1 MKRTIKT
8 MTAYFLTMS
17 LMVVLCLTVVFAK
30 ENNNQQRYYLS
41 SNPMSVKK
49 DHGFTDGTTIKND
62 DPHFGW
68 TLGKFYIT
76 GFSDTSKEDDNVIF
90 FKTVG
95 DELTLSFALDQNID
109 KLNQDESLSIGDDEK
124 GYDEHFGIEESN
136 FGRGTLIVR
145 YTDYENLTHDAVVYN
160 DYLSGVAKGKAN
172 TKIKL
177 AEEGDYEIALDYEIK
192 NDKRVV
198 FGKSIAP
205 SRTDYQITCKFSVR
219 NGNTMIYPFD
229 VKTKA
234 ELNNGSITE
243 NGFYL
248 DTAKSRY
255 LALNIKKEILKEG
268 ATGLTEDTRFNKTAK
283 DGEQF
288 TDEGIYTITATN
300 RYTNEQTTKT
310 IYVGTNDILKA
321 YVTSNLSIEEIE
333 AQLANGATVDEN
345 GTIVSAIET
354 QDETSINETNVQTP
368 SSEISI
374 ILIAAIILALLLI
387 AIVGIAFGLRKR
399 RAKKKTAKKVA
410 VKVKKKDENT
420 VGQ

>member
-8 MTAYFLTMS
+8 MIACFLAMS
-17 LMVVLCLTVVFAK
+17 LMVALCFTMAFAK
-30 ENNNQQRYYLS
+30 GNTNQQRYYLS
-41 SNPMSVKK
+41 STAQSTKK
-49 DHGFTDGTTIKND
+49 DRGFAEGATITND

-68 TLGKFYIT
+68 SLGKFYIT
-76 GFSDTSKEDDNVIF
+76 GFSDTGKEDDNTIF

-109 KLNQDESLSIGDDEK
+109 KLNKDESLSIGSDKK
-124 GYDEHFGIEESN
+124 GYDEYFGIEESD

-145 YTDYENLTHDAVVYN
+145 YTDYENLTHDAIVYN
-160 DYLSGVAKGKAN
+160 DYLTGVAKGKAD

-177 AEEGDYEIALDYEIK
+177 AEEGDYEIALDYEVK

-205 SRTDYQITCKFSVR
+205 SRHDYRIFCKFSVR

-234 ELNNGSITE
+234 ELSNGAITE

-255 LALNIKKEILKEG
+255 LNLNIKKEILKEG
-268 ATGLTEDTRFNKTAK
+268 ATGLTEDTRFNKVAK

-300 RYTNEQTTKT
+300 RYTNETTTKK
-310 IYVGTNDILKA
+310 IYVGTNDVLKA
-321 YVTSNLSIEEIE
+321 FVSSNLSIEEIQT
-333 AQLANGATVDEN
+333 QLANGATVDEN
-345 GTIVSAIET
+345 GTIIPAVET
-354 QDETSINETNVQTP
+354 KAETANNAKVTEAEPIP
-368 SSEISI
+368 EISI
-374 ILIAAIILALLLI
+374 IPILAVAAILAVIAAIVII
-387 AIVGIAFGLRKR
+387 SKKKK
-399 RAKKKTAKKVA
+399 AKKKAVKVA
-410 VKVKKKDENT
+410 VKVKKKEDSKE
-420 VGQ
+420 VK

>member
-1 MKRTIKT
+1 MKRIPKT
-8 MTAYFLTMS
+8 VIACFLTIA
-17 LMVVLCLTVVFAK
+17 LMVSLSITMVFAAGTAS
-30 ENNNQQRYYLS
+30 QQRYYLS
-41 SNPMSVKK
+41 STAQSVKK
-49 DHGFTDGTTIKND
+49 DHGFTNGSTISND

-68 TLGKFYIT
+68 SLGKFYIT
-76 GFSDTSKEDDNVIF
+76 GFSDTGKEDDNTIF

-109 KLNQDESLSIGDDEK
+109 KLNKDESLSIGSDKK
-124 GYDEHFGIEESN
+124 GYDEYFGVEESD

-145 YTDYENLTHDAVVYN
+145 YTDYENLTHDAIVYN
-160 DYLSGVAKGKAN
+160 DYLTGVAKGKAD

-192 NDKRVV
+192 NDKRVL

-205 SRTDYQITCKFSVR
+205 SRTDYRIFCKFSVR

-234 ELNNGSITE
+234 ELSNGSITE

-255 LALNIKKEILKEG
+255 LNLNIKKEILKEG
-268 ATGLTEDTRFNKTAK
+268 ATGLTEDTRFNKVAK

-300 RYTNEQTTKT
+300 RYTNETTTKK
-310 IYVGTNDILKA
+310 IYVGTNDVLKA
-321 YVTSNLSIEEIE
+321 FVSSNLSIEEIQ
-333 AQLANGATVDEN
+333 AQLANGATVDAN
-345 GTIVSAIET
+345 GTIIPAVATKEET
-354 QDETSINETNVQTP
+354 ASNSTVTEAEPIP
-368 SSEISI
+368 EISVAPI
-374 ILIAAIILALLLI
+374 ICIVIGLTAVIALGIIA
-387 AIVGIAFGLRKR
+387 RKKS
-399 RAKKKTAKKVA
+399 KKKKAVKVA
-410 VKVKKKDENT
+410 VKVKKKEDGKE
-420 VGQ
+420 VK

>member
-1 MKRTIKT
+1 MKRIPKTIISC
-8 MTAYFLTMS
+8 FLAIALMIS
-17 LMVVLCLTVVFAK
+17 LSITIVYAK
-30 ENNNQQRYYLS
+30 GNTSQQRYYLS
-41 SNPMSVKK
+41 STAQSVKK
-49 DHGFTDGTTIKND
+49 DHGFTDGTTISND

-68 TLGKFYIT
+68 SLGKFYIT
-76 GFSDTSKEDDNVIF
+76 GFSDTGKEDDNTIF

-109 KLNQDESLSIGDDEK
+109 KLNKDESLSIGSDKK
-124 GYDEHFGIEESN
+124 GYDEYFGVEESD

-145 YTDYENLTHDAVVYN
+145 YTDYENLTHDAIVYN
-160 DYLSGVAKGKAN
+160 DYLTGVAKGKAD

-177 AEEGDYEIALDYEIK
+177 AEEGDYEIALDYEVK

-205 SRTDYQITCKFSVR
+205 SRHDYRIFCKFSVR

-255 LALNIKKEILKEG
+255 LNLNIKKEILKEG
-268 ATGLTEDTRFNKTAK
+268 ATGLTEDTRFNKVAK

-300 RYTNEQTTKT
+300 RYTNETTTKK
-310 IYVGTNDILKA
+310 IYVGTNDVLKA
-321 YVTSNLSIEEIE
+321 FVSSNLSIEEIQT
-333 AQLANGATVDEN
+333 QLANGATVDAN
-345 GTIVSAIET
+345 GVIIPATATKAET
-354 QDETSINETNVQTP
+354 ASNSKVTEAEPVP
-368 SSEISI
+368 EISAAPI
-374 ILIAAIILALLLI
+374 IGIILALVALV
-387 AIVGIAFGLRKR
+387 AIAFIFAHKK
-399 RAKKKTAKKVA
+399 AKKKKAVKVA
-410 VKVKKKDENT
+410 VKVKKKDNSKEDK
-420 VGQ
+420 

>member
-1 MKRTIKT
+1 MRRTLKAFTACFLAMFI
-8 MTAYFLTMS
+8 MT
-17 LMVVLCLTVVFAK
+17 LCLIMAFA
-30 ENNNQQRYYLS
+30 EGSASQQRYYLS
-41 SNPMSVKK
+41 STAQSVKK
-49 DHGFTDGTTIKND
+49 DHGFTDGTTISND

-68 TLGKFYIT
+68 SLGKFYIT
-76 GFSDTSKEDDNVIF
+76 GFSDTGKEDDNTIF

-109 KLNQDESLSIGDDEK
+109 KLNKDETLSIGSDKK
-124 GYDEHFGIEESN
+124 GYDEYFGVEESD

-145 YTDYENLTHDAVVYN
+145 YTDYENLTHDAIVYN
-160 DYLSGVAKGKAN
+160 DYLTGVAKGKAD

-177 AEEGDYEIALDYEIK
+177 AEEGDYEIALDYEVK

-205 SRTDYQITCKFSVR
+205 SRHDYRIFCKFSVR

-234 ELNNGSITE
+234 ELNNGAITE

-255 LALNIKKEILKEG
+255 LNLNIKKEILKEG
-268 ATGLTEDTRFNKTAK
+268 ATGLTEDTRFNKVAK

-300 RYTNEQTTKT
+300 RYTNETTTKK
-310 IYVGTNDILKA
+310 IYVGTNDVLKA
-321 YVTSNLSIEEIE
+321 FVSSNLSIEEIQ

-345 GTIVSAIET
+345 GTIIPAAATAVET
-354 QDETSINETNVQTP
+354 ASNSKVTEAEPIPEINATP
-368 SSEISI
+368 V
-374 ILIAAIILALLLI
+374 ILLLLVLAAIIAIGIVLA
-387 AIVGIAFGLRKR
+387 RKK
-399 RAKKKTAKKVA
+399 AKKKKAVKVA
-410 VKVKKKDENT
+410 VKVKKQEDNKE
-420 VGQ
+420 VK

>member
-1 MKRTIKT
+1 MKRTVKT
-8 MTAYFLTMS
+8 IAACFLAMS
-17 LMVVLCLTVVFAK
+17 LMVALCLTMAFAK
-30 ENNNQQRYYLS
+30 GNTNQQRYYLS
-41 SNPMSVKK
+41 STAQSTKK
-49 DHGFTDGTTIKND
+49 DHGFADGATITND

-68 TLGKFYIT
+68 SLGKFYIT
-76 GFSDTSKEDDNVIF
+76 GFSDTGKEDDSTIF

-109 KLNQDESLSIGDDEK
+109 KLNKDESLSIGSDKK
-124 GYDEHFGIEESN
+124 GYDEYFGIEESD

-145 YTDYENLTHDAVVYN
+145 YTDYENLTHDAIVYN
-160 DYLSGVAKGKAN
+160 DYLTGVAKGKAD

-177 AEEGDYEIALDYEIK
+177 AEEGDYEIALDYEVK

-205 SRTDYQITCKFSVR
+205 SRHDYRIFCKFSVR

-234 ELNNGSITE
+234 ELNNGAITE

-255 LALNIKKEILKEG
+255 LNLNIKKEILKEG
-268 ATGLTEDTRFNKTAK
+268 ATGLTEDTRFNKVAK

-300 RYTNEQTTKT
+300 RYTNETTTKK
-310 IYVGTNDILKA
+310 IYVGTNDVLKA
-321 YVTSNLSIEEIE
+321 FVSSNLSIEEIQ

-345 GTIVSAIET
+345 GTIIPAVET
-354 QDETSINETNVQTP
+354 EVETANNAKVTEAEPIP
-368 SSEISI
+368 EISI
-374 ILIAAIILALLLI
+374 IPILAVATILAAIVAI
-387 AIVGIAFGLRKR
+387 AIISKKKK
-399 RAKKKTAKKVA
+399 AKKKAVKVA
-410 VKVKKKDENT
+410 VKVKKKENSKE
-420 VGQ
+420 VK

>member
-1 MKRTIKT
+1 MRRTLKAF
-8 MTAYFLTMS
+8 TACFLAMS
-17 LMVVLCLTVVFAK
+17 FITLCLIMAFAK
-30 ENNNQQRYYLS
+30 GSASQQRYYLS
-41 SNPMSVKK
+41 STAQSVKK
-49 DHGFTDGTTIKND
+49 DHGFTDGTTISNN

-68 TLGKFYIT
+68 SLGKFYIT
-76 GFSDTSKEDDNVIF
+76 GFSDTGKEDDNTIF

-109 KLNQDESLSIGDDEK
+109 KLNKDESLSIGSDKK
-124 GYDEHFGIEESN
+124 GYDEYFGVEESD

-145 YTDYENLTHDAVVYN
+145 YTDYENLTHDALAYN
-160 DYLSGVAKGKAN
+160 DYLTGVAKGKAD

-177 AEEGDYEIALDYEIK
+177 AEEGDYEIALDYEVK

-205 SRTDYQITCKFSVR
+205 SRHDYRIFCKFSVR

-234 ELNNGSITE
+234 ELNNGAITE

-255 LALNIKKEILKEG
+255 LNLNIKKEILKEG
-268 ATGLTEDTRFNKTAK
+268 ATGLTEDTRFNKVAK

-300 RYTNEQTTKT
+300 RYTNETTTKK
-310 IYVGTNDILKA
+310 IYVGTNDVLKA
-321 YVTSNLSIEEIE
+321 FVSSNLSIEEIQ

-345 GTIVSAIET
+345 GTIIPAIET
-354 QDETSINETNVQTP
+354 KAETANNAKVTEAEPIP
-368 SSEISI
+368 EISI
-374 ILIAAIILALLLI
+374 IPILAVAAIVAVIAAIVII
-387 AIVGIAFGLRKR
+387 SKKKK
-399 RAKKKTAKKVA
+399 AKKKAVKVA
-410 VKVKKKDENT
+410 VKVKKKEDSKE
-420 VGQ
+420 VK

>member
-8 MTAYFLTMS
+8 TIACFLAMS
-17 LMVVLCLTVVFAK
+17 LMVALCFTMAFAK
-30 ENNNQQRYYLS
+30 GNTNQQRYYLS
-41 SNPMSVKK
+41 STAQSTKK
-49 DHGFTDGTTIKND
+49 DHGFADGTTITND

-68 TLGKFYIT
+68 SLGKFYIT
-76 GFSDTSKEDDNVIF
+76 GFSDTGKENESTIF

-109 KLNQDESLSIGDDEK
+109 KLNKDETLSIGSDKK
-124 GYDEHFGIEESN
+124 GYDEYFGIEESD

-145 YTDYENLTHDAVVYN
+145 YTDYENLTHDAIVYN
-160 DYLSGVAKGKAN
+160 DYLTGVAKGKAD

-177 AEEGDYEIALDYEIK
+177 AEEGDYEIALDYEVK

-205 SRTDYQITCKFSVR
+205 SRHDYRIFCKFSVR

-234 ELNNGSITE
+234 ELSNGAITE

-255 LALNIKKEILKEG
+255 LNLNIKKEILKEG
-268 ATGLTEDTRFNKTAK
+268 ATGLTEDTRFNKVAK

-300 RYTNEQTTKT
+300 RYTNETTTKK
-310 IYVGTNDILKA
+310 IYVGTNDVLKA
-321 YVTSNLSIEEIE
+321 FVSSNLSIEEIQT
-333 AQLANGATVDEN
+333 QLANGATVDEN
-345 GTIVSAIET
+345 GTIIPAVET
-354 QDETSINETNVQTP
+354 KAETTNNAKVTEAEP
-368 SSEISI
+368 IPEISI
-374 ILIAAIILALLLI
+374 IPILAVAAILALIVAI
-387 AIVGIAFGLRKR
+387 AIISKKKK
-399 RAKKKTAKKVA
+399 AKKKAVKVA
-410 VKVKKKDENT
+410 VKVKKKEDNKE
-420 VGQ
+420 VK

>member
-1 MKRTIKT
+1 MKRTVKT
-8 MTAYFLTMS
+8 ITACFLAMS
-17 LMVVLCLTVVFAK
+17 LMVALCLNMAFAK
-30 ENNNQQRYYLS
+30 GSANQQRYYLS
-41 SNPMSVKK
+41 STAQSTKK
-49 DHGFTDGTTIKND
+49 DHGFADGTTITND

-68 TLGKFYIT
+68 SLGKFYIT
-76 GFSDTSKEDDNVIF
+76 GFSDTGKEEDNTIF

-109 KLNQDESLSIGDDEK
+109 KLNKDESLSIGSDKK
-124 GYDEHFGIEESN
+124 GYDEFFGIEESD

-145 YTDYENLTHDAVVYN
+145 YTDYENLTHDAIVYN
-160 DYLSGVAKGKAN
+160 NYLTGVAKGKAD

-177 AEEGDYEIALDYEIK
+177 AEEGDYEIALDYEVK

-205 SRTDYQITCKFSVR
+205 SRHDYRIFCKFSVR

-234 ELNNGSITE
+234 ELNNGAITE

-255 LALNIKKEILKEG
+255 LNLNIKKEILKEG
-268 ATGLTEDTRFNKTAK
+268 ATGLTEDTRFNKVAK

-300 RYTNEQTTKT
+300 RYTNETTTKK
-310 IYVGTNDILKA
+310 IYVGTNDVLKA
-321 YVTSNLSIEEIE
+321 FVSSNLSIEEIQT
-333 AQLANGATVDEN
+333 QLANGAAVDEN
-345 GTIVSAIET
+345 GTIIPAVET
-354 QDETSINETNVQTP
+354 KAETANNAKVTEAEPIP
-368 SSEISI
+368 EISI
-374 ILIAAIILALLLI
+374 IPILAVAAILALIVVI
-387 AIVGIAFGLRKR
+387 AIITKKKK
-399 RAKKKTAKKVA
+399 AKKKAVKVA
-410 VKVKKKDENT
+410 VKVKKKEDSKE
-420 VGQ
+420 VK